1 MDDNRPDEEDPEM
14 FFFKMGLSVAAEE
27 VEMMGS
33 GVVGREDAVATGT
46 EAAAAASAE
55 AARPSSI
62 CTGETEDAPSEDEE
76 ATRGAKPE
84 DPEDAVS

>member
-1 MDDNRPDEEDPEM
+1 M

-27 VEMMGS
+27 VEIMGS

-46 EAAAAASAE
+46 EAAAAAASAE
-55 AARPSSI
+55 ATRPSSI
-62 CTGETEDAPSEDEE
+62 CTGETEEAPSEDEE